1 MRKVLAAAIVVL
13 TLSACQTMKSE
24 TFYYTS
30 TNVPGN
36 FWFHNRTPTSFP
48 ITLSGKLHLPE
59 GEGPFPVVVWG
70 PPTTRN
76 SDALAQWRHDLRSGL
91 TSEGV
96 GIFFN
101 DSYTGR
107 NLPRRVTAKHLNS
120 ASRYVDGVRILD
132 ALAEHPKID
141 PKRIGI
147 SGASYGANIAMR
159 LQWEDYMSQIQ
170 PNGLRYAAH
179 VPIYPPC
186 NAIIKNYKSTG
197 APMLI
202 LIGEK
207 DYNDSDRCKARV
219 EELRDSGA
227 QVDLI
232 VYPNAY
238 HCFIAS
244 FPPRMVNTPVYRD
257 CGTKV
262 IDKSTGYSMRINAK
276 SGYPGCINPQGMCG
290 GNWSAAND
298 ALERTITFFVEHLR
312 K

>member
-1 MRKVLAAAIVVL
+1 MRKVLTAALVAL
-13 TLSACQTMKSE
+13 SLSACQTMKSE
-24 TFYYTS
+24 TFHYTS

-36 FWFHNRTPTSFP
+36 FWTHDRTPTSFP
-48 ITLSGKLHLPE
+48 ITLSGKLYLPE

-76 SDALAQWRHDLRSGL
+76 SDALAQWRRDLRNNL
-91 TSEGV
+91 ISEGI

-107 NLPRRVTAKHLNS
+107 GLHGKVTAKYLNS
-120 ASRYVDGVRILD
+120 ASRYVDGVRILN
-132 ALAEHPKID
+132 ALAKHPKID

-159 LQWEDYMSQIQ
+159 LQWEGYMNQIQ
-170 PNGLRYAAH
+170 PDGFRYAAH

-207 DYNDSDRCKARV
+207 DYNDANRCKSRV
-219 EELRDSGA
+219 AELREAGA
-227 QVDLI
+227 QVDLVI
-232 VYPNAY
+232 YPNAY

-262 IDKSTGYSMRINAK
+262 LDKAVGYSVRINAK
-276 SGYPGCINPQGMCG
+276 SGYPSCIRPQGMCG
-290 GNWSAAND
+290 GNSSVTSD
-298 ALERTITFFVEHLR
+298 ALKRTVTFFAKHLQ